1 LEFKF
6 IYNFYFSEVIVQ
18 TCSKCF
24 HISPDQESLCLNCGV
39 DLSEFS
45 EHAISRKQLINNSRV
60 TAIRISVGKN
70 ACPVCKLAEGVY
82 NKENLP
88 HIPIQGCS
96 GPNGCECIYAPIL
109 DEIFP

>member
-1 LEFKF
+1 M
-6 IYNFYFSEVIVQ
+6 Q

-24 HISPDQESLCLNCGV
+24 HISSDNELYCQNCGA

-45 EHAISRKQLINNSRV
+45 EHAIYRKQLIENSRV

-70 ACPVCKLAEGVY
+70 ACPTCRLAEGVY
-82 NKENLP
+82 TKETLP
-88 HIPIQGCS
+88 QLPIEGCS
-96 GPNGCECIYAPIL
+96 GARGCECTYAPIL